1 MQQPTSQQQQRLF
14 EVKILKQ
21 GLENPDFKTI
31 PCFWPALTVVFF
43 FSSDNSSTRTLQRT
57 TAMMTYLLT
66 LVEWLSH
73 VRFCLVFHCSS
84 FRAEP
89 SLTGYGKLILLNM
102 RSPIPRRCF
111 FYFVLTIQASPSLFQ
126 ALRQWGR
133 SERKGHVK
141 SWRGGKS
148 VLPFYFRVCAF
159 SIQRTRL
166 SRSLEKARLRSSSVD
181 ATGSQSLARMTRSL
195 AFKRR
200 RAPRN

>member
-1 MQQPTSQQQQRLF
+1 MQA
-14 EVKILKQ
+14 
-21 GLENPDFKTI
+21 LENLNFKTI

-73 VRFCLVFHCSS
+73 VRFCLVSHCSS

-102 RSPIPRRCF
+102 RSPIPRRSF
-111 FYFVLTIQASPSLFQ
+111 FYSNHIPS
-126 ALRQWGR
+126 
-133 SERKGHVK
+133 
-141 SWRGGKS
+141 
-148 VLPFYFRVCAF
+148 
-159 SIQRTRL
+159 
-166 SRSLEKARLRSSSVD
+166 SLDL
-181 ATGSQSLARMTRSL
+181 TGSQSLARMTRSL

-200 RAPRN
+200 RAPRNWAGRKTLTTGNHTALNKTRPLLLLLWDLSFSGLVMASHADAL